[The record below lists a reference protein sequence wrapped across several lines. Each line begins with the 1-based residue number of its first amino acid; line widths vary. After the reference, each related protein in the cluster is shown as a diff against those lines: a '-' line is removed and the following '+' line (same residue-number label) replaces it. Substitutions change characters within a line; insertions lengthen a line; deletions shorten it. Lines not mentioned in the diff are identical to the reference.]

1 MSLEE
6 RILKYYEGFE
16 TEAIEAVKDT
26 FNEFIELLDSGEI
39 RSAIKVDGEWKANAW
54 VKKGILL
61 GFRIGEVVDMAAGGL
76 SFYDKDTYPAK
87 TFINNKRRIV
97 PGGTSLRKGSFI
109 EEGVIVMPPTYV
121 NVGAYVS
128 EGTLLDSNVLVGSCA
143 QVGKNCHISAGVQ
156 IGGVLEPVNSTPVII
171 EDNVF
176 VGGNSGIYEGVL
188 INTNAVISSGVIITA
203 STPIYDLVNECV
215 ITKNDDGVLEVPENA
230 VVVPGNRP
238 INTDFGKENKLG
250 VYTPIIIKYRD
261 DQTDVKLSLEE
272 GLRL

>member
-1 MSLEE
+1 MNLEE
-6 RILKYYEGFE
+6 RILEYFEGFDE
-16 TEAIEAVKDT
+16 GAIEAVKDT
-26 FNEFIELLDSGEI
+26 FNEFIELLDSGKI
-39 RSAIKVDGEWKANAW
+39 RSAKKVNGKWEANPW

-61 GFRIGEVVDMAAGGL
+61 GFRIGEVVDMTAGGL
-76 SFYDKDTYPAK
+76 SFYDKETYPAK
-87 TFINNKRRIV
+87 TFSNNKRRIV

-171 EDNVF
+171 EDDVF
-176 VGGNSGIYEGVL
+176 IGGNSGIYEGVL
-188 INTNAVISSGVIITA
+188 INKNAVISSGVIITA

-215 ITKNDDGVLEVPENA
+215 ITKNDAGVLEVPENA
-230 VVVPGNRP
+230 VVVPGSRP
-238 INTDFGKENKLG
+238 IHTTFGKENSLG

-261 DQTDVKLSLEE
+261 DQTDVKLSLEA